1 MEVIASSRSR
11 PVGNKD
17 WNATEI
23 RKLLITRE
31 QVEGAQQHKT
41 SCAVLSSQQFLVDL
55 CQSHVQK
62 SRISFPIAQN
72 EVKTQGYAQLG
83 RNIWSVFLMRLLP
96 CCFRGRA
103 SLSWE
108 VALVLIA
115 GSPGSCV
122 WLELGP
128 FLQRVEEGTE
138 HQSQFSLSRSW
149 RWTEDQWWDRT
160 KTSPG
165 SAQIPKLCQSGK
177 SLGMKVSKE
186 L

>member
-1 MEVIASSRSR
+1 MEVIASSQSR
-11 PVGNKD
+11 PVGSKD
-17 WNATEI
+17 WNATEV

-31 QVEGAQQHKT
+31 QVEGAQEHKT

-83 RNIWSVFLMRLLP
+83 RSIWSVFLMRLLP

-115 GSPGSCV
+115 GSPGFMCLIRTRAVSTASRRGD
-122 WLELGP
+122 WTPEPIFTLSELKMDRRP
-128 FLQRVEEGTE
+128 VVRLHKDIPRKCPD
-138 HQSQFSLSRSW
+138 SQTVPIW
-149 RWTEDQWWDRT
+149 
-160 KTSPG
+160 
-165 SAQIPKLCQSGK
+165 
-177 SLGMKVSKE
+177 
-186 L
+186 